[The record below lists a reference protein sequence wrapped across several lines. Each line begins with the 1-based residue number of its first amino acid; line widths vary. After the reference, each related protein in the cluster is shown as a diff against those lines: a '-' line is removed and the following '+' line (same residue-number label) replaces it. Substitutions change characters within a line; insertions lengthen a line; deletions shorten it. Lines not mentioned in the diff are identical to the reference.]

1 MADQR
6 KKRKHAVAKKPILTL
21 RVKGPSVRSGRI
33 SIPDLIRICSEA
45 QNSLNR
51 QAEAIEGFKTMHPGP
66 VKDLIRKECTL
77 DLVHVGKGSTTLSF
91 MPAEPQARLD
101 FPNQKSFASD
111 VIERLAQTIKSLGN
125 GKGKDL
131 EIDEGVLQ
139 GLYGLGGIAEGR
151 RITEIVWISP
161 KEGSRKRIAAKVN
174 KVVRE
179 RVATRLSSPRKQTA
193 QVDGILD
200 MADFKPNDLKCRIDP
215 AIGASVLCTFEE
227 RDATRVQSLLRE
239 PIRVIGEGTFQPYTQ
254 RLESLHIRTIER
266 LPSLSLG
273 EGNYYSES
281 SFADLAASQK
291 IKPVKNAVE
300 LGGGF
305 PIDENIDQFLEE
317 IYKARK

>member
-1 MADQR
+1 MTIHR
-6 KKRKHAVAKKPILTL
+6 KKRKHKAPKKAILTI

-66 VKDLIRKECTL
+66 VKDVIRKECTL
-77 DLVHVGKGSTTLSF
+77 DLVRIGKGSTTLSF
-91 MPAEPQARLD
+91 MPAEPQQRLD
-101 FPNQKSFASD
+101 FPNQRSFASD
-111 VIERLAQTIKSLGN
+111 AVEQLAQNIRSLGN
-125 GKGKDL
+125 SKGKEL

-139 GLYGLGGIAEGR
+139 GIYEFGGIVEGR
-151 RITEIVWISP
+151 RITEIEWISP
-161 KEGSRKRIAAKVN
+161 KGGSHKRIAAKVN

-179 RVATRLSSPRKQTA
+179 RVAARLSSPRKQTA
-193 QVDGILD
+193 QIDGMLD

-227 RDATRVQSLLRE
+227 RDASRVQSLMRE

-281 SFADLAASQK
+281 SFSDLAARQK
-291 IKPVKNAVE
+291 IKPAKSATE
-300 LGGGF
+300 LSGGF
-305 PIDENIDQFLEE
+305 PGDENIDQFLEE